1 MKRIWLLVLMTVVV
15 TGAAVVTHRVIGA
28 NSKSSSPK
36 NHVTDVKSS
45 DSTISGEVVPPPRSA
60 PVEVSQRSPGMRPQP
75 MDALKLPVPRTLD
88 LTYVTAANF
97 ASALGDDPGRI
108 FNYVRDEIAYEAYTG
123 CLRGPRGTLLA
134 LAGNSVDRASLL
146 ASMLQ
151 HAGQRVRFAHGPLP
165 EPLARELVTSIWAD
179 RPQPPADTRPA
190 PAAAQA
196 AIQTVVGSVK
206 RNYTLIRDQL
216 KQASV
221 ALGPQSA
228 PSFDSLVRETEDHYW
243 IQWSSGGKWVDLDPS
258 FSDSA
263 PGIKYAAATDNFD
276 ALPDA

>member
-36 NHVTDVKSS
+36 NHVADVKSS

-151 HAGQRVRFAHGPLP
+151 HAGQRVRYAYGTLP
-165 EPLARELVTSIWAD
+165 EVDARELVSSMWA
-179 RPQPPADTRPA
+179 RRRQAVSQQADAAKA
-190 PAAAQA
+190 PSVNAATDTLMNAVKRDYAVIQQQLKSGGVTPNAQTIPRVEAFVHEAQA
-196 AIQTVVGSVK
+196 
-206 RNYTLIRDQL
+206 
-216 KQASV
+216 
-221 ALGPQSA
+221 
-228 PSFDSLVRETEDHYW
+228 HYW
-243 IQWSSGGKWVDLDPS
+243 IQLARDGTWVDLDPS
-258 FSDSA
+258 F
-263 PGIKYAAATDNFD
+263 GD
-276 ALPDA
+276 AVAGKTVAK